1 MPLKTVAPLQAE
13 VMGGDD
19 PPQGPTGRLIRMASD
34 SFLSFSFL
42 SVLLH
47 SFSCVL
53 LLLLLLFFISVF
65 SLYRGPCHEPSP
77 VVTSS

>member
-34 SFLSFSFL
+34 SFLSLSLSLL

-53 LLLLLLFFISVF
+53 LLLLLLFVFISIF
-65 SLYRGPCHEPSP
+65 SLLPWAMP
-77 VVTSS
+77 